1 MKNFAQN
8 QNSQARNKNRFNKQ
22 RGNLLID
29 MSIATG
35 LAAIIA
41 LIGWALV
48 PDLLA
53 SYNAS
58 KITTE
63 LKTAIPKIQAGYNN
77 RTSFAILTTEEVAK
91 MRWFSDGFLE
101 KNGNIPN
108 GSIKTK
114 WGDVTFAPASGNNQA
129 VGTLDNIPSRECIKI
144 VEDFGQA
151 IYTSATVNST
161 SIKTATTALATTTA
175 SDQCNSSETNTLT
188 FNFRR

>member
-1 MKNFAQN
+1 MNYFLKN
-8 QNSQARNKNRFNKQ
+8 SSTQARKINSCKMQ
-22 RGNLLID
+22 RGNFLIE
-29 MSIATG
+29 MSIATAI
-35 LAAIIA
+35 AAVLA
-41 LIGWALV
+41 LIGWTLV

-77 RTSFAILTTEEVAK
+77 RTSFSILTTEEVAK
-91 MRWFSDGFLE
+91 SRWFSDGFLD

-108 GSIKTK
+108 GSLKTK
-114 WGDVTFAPASGNNQA
+114 WGDITFAPASGNNQA
-129 VGTLDNIPSRECIKI
+129 VGTLNNIPSRECIKI
-144 VEDFGQA
+144 AEDFGQA

-161 SIKTATTALATTTA
+161 TIKTATTDLAMTTA
-175 SDQCNSSETNTLT
+175 SDQCNSSDANSLT

>member
-8 QNSQARNKNRFNKQ
+8 QNCQARNKNRFNKQ

-114 WGDVTFAPASGNNQA
+114 WGDITFAPASGNNQA

>member
-1 MKNFAQN
+1 MKSLAQN
-8 QNSQARNKNRFNKQ
+8 SSSQNRKSNRWKKQ
-22 RGNLLID
+22 RGNFLID
-29 MSIATG
+29 MSIATAI
-35 LAAIIA
+35 AAVIA
-41 LIGWALV
+41 LIGWTLV

-108 GSIKTK
+108 GAIKTK

-129 VGTLDNIPSRECIKI
+129 VGTLNNIPSRECIKI
-144 VEDFGQA
+144 AEDFGQA

-161 SIKTATTALATTTA
+161 SIKTATTDLATTTA
-175 SDQCNSSETNTLT
+175 SDQCNSTDTNTLT